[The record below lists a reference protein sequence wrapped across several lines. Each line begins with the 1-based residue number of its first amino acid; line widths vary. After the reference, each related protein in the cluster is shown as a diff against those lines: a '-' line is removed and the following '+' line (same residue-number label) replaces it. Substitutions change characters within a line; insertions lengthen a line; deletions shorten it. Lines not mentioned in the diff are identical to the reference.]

1 MPEIILQKV
10 LHYKTNFLNPSETF
24 IDRLVQ
30 NHLRYKPSV
39 LCYRKKSFTENIE
52 VHQVPSSGI
61 QAWINIAAFHANL
74 SLPFYDKTI
83 QNLQPDLIHA
93 HFGYDAYKL
102 ISLAQKHEI
111 PLVVSFYGSDVSR
124 LPSEFGWK
132 RRYRILA
139 SNGSHFIAATDYMK
153 SQLTDLGFPETKIS
167 VVRFGLN
174 LKKFEYR
181 ENSLNPKKM
190 MMVGRMVEKKGYKYA
205 IEAVSNL
212 FKMGLKPELNI
223 YGYGPLKKRLQKYA
237 ADLQVDDCIH
247 FHGYQPIETIID
259 AHDQHTLIL
268 APSTTAAD
276 GDMEGLPNT
285 VLEGMAK
292 GTLVVA
298 SRHAAIPE
306 AVKDKETGFLFDEKD
321 VDGMTETLRKIVIGE
336 YDLNTIRRDARSLVE
351 KVYGITR
358 MVHEVEQIY
367 DAETA

>member
-1 MPEIILQKV
+1 MPI
-10 LHYKTNFLNPSETF
+10 
-24 IDRLVQ
+24 
-30 NHLRYKPSV
+30 
-39 LCYRKKSFTENIE
+39 
-52 VHQVPSSGI
+52 
-61 QAWINIAAFHANL
+61 

-190 MMVGRMVEKKGYKYA
+190 MMVGRMVEKKDINTLLRPYQTY
-205 IEAVSNL
+205 
-212 FKMGLKPELNI
+212 LKW
-223 YGYGPLKKRLQKYA
+223 G
-237 ADLQVDDCIH
+237 
-247 FHGYQPIETIID
+247 
-259 AHDQHTLIL
+259 
-268 APSTTAAD
+268 
-276 GDMEGLPNT
+276 
-285 VLEGMAK
+285 
-292 GTLVVA
+292 
-298 SRHAAIPE
+298 
-306 AVKDKETGFLFDEKD
+306 
-321 VDGMTETLRKIVIGE
+321 
-336 YDLNTIRRDARSLVE
+336 
-351 KVYGITR
+351 
-358 MVHEVEQIY
+358 
-367 DAETA
+367 